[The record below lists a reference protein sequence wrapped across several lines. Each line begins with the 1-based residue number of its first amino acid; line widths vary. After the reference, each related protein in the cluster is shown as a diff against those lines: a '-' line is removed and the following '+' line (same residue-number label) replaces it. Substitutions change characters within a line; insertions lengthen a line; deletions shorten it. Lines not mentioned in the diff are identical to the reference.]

1 MFSFFQNERLTDEQK
16 ILVGNV
22 QQLEQQLE
30 RERVKSHENV
40 KSHKLEASSF
50 RNRLAES
57 EKEIEQKN
65 TELKTEKDSK
75 SRVEETLVFTRRE
88 LRVLRGQ
95 HK

>member
-22 QQLEQQLE
+22 QQLE
-30 RERVKSHENV
+30 RERVKSH
-40 KSHKLEASSF
+40 KLETSSF

-57 EKEIEQKN
+57 EKEIQQED
-65 TELKTEKDSK
+65 TELKREKDIK